1 MKNKKIKVSVLLSAS
16 LVMNYLPVIAEE
28 NSGWINNNGT
38 WSYVKNDGSK
48 AKGWIKD
55 GDCWYAFD
63 DNGAMRTGWI
73 ASNEHWYFMGE
84 SGVMQA
90 DAWVENN
97 GARYYIKGTGVMAK
111 DYVKD
116 GYELTE
122 DGKAIP
128 LAESKSVVL
137 TDPEALEGEV
147 IEGNLYVDV
156 TTAKALEL
164 KGVTVKGK
172 LVVIGD
178 NQTAGK
184 LTITDSKI
192 EAISTQTR
200 NTEVVLSGETEVKT
214 IVLEETAVVTPDK
227 NFKGE
232 VEKIEVQ
239 STTKGEVVIEVPA
252 QEVSTRTYASVDIQA
267 PVESL
272 EVKTDT
278 QIKVNA
284 DVKNVVVTE
293 SAKDTKVEV
302 SKGSTVGTITADAP
316 VKIEGSGT
324 INKVEANVDGVE
336 AGKDTVIKDVETGK
350 DVEQAPEVNK
360 PSAGGSAGGSGG
372 GGSTPITYELS
383 IQETDQVLEVSDTI
397 QLHATVKPSTA
408 SQKVTWNS
416 SNDAVATVDEN
427 GFVTVMGLGTCM
439 ITASDTYGNKANITI
454 TADTSKMTS
463 LTPYIDSNTVVAGS
477 VIDVYY
483 EYYPSDATNIWLEW
497 SSDNP
502 EVADFEDYYLVAK
515 NPGTAVIT
523 GLAQDG
529 SGLSAVYTLNVISP
543 DSTIDVSSM
552 FIDEH
557 FTDINNTG
565 NPFAI
570 NHVLDRDW
578 LKSTNEGIDD
588 SVSEIEFSVQGK
600 GYLLFDYLLSSE
612 DSWDYL
618 SVIINDEETK
628 IKEPYKVDGSVFTSF
643 ENITPITRQFT
654 LPLDVNQVKI
664 SYVKDSSGNGALDAL
679 WLSNIQFLDESN
691 PAVRSLKVNYD
702 TTKGTVILQNS
713 EQPDGISV
721 DNGQSYS
728 LKLANAIT
736 LEAAPLYNC
745 AFMGWYENGEL
756 YSEKSSISFD
766 LLTDRELEAR
776 FYEYAKL
783 PETLTVQRTG
793 SVTAD
798 YNAAEKDITIEQNAI
813 SETDNEYHIIMGA
826 LEEETTIAVEVN
838 GKPVE
843 YQGNTVILSQ
853 PKDNVVI
860 TLTANRANHASV
872 KRVITINVGV
882 ALNNIVT
889 EGSVLAESISGKNYT
904 GYEWKLSNE
913 IYNEEGFLA
922 FSPNEIGSSYR
933 YENLHLT
940 TTGSGLLQFDYKTDF
955 IQSSSYLMLDSALI
969 KSWSS
974 SKTKIKLPASSE
986 WTTYTLPI
994 DVNADAVKDTYLAY
1008 YHSAKETG
1016 SPAVKNV
1023 RFLQGDVKIEFTSS
1037 NDSLGSVSASYTKGN
1052 ALDSGTM
1059 SSIGRSVSFTASPK
1073 ADVLFMGWYNE
1084 ANELLTHSETYEIT
1098 VTDNV
1103 NIHALFAEA
1112 GTYVARIG
1120 DQIFTS
1126 LEEAF
1131 ASELTDN
1138 IILMDDLTLDQ
1149 NLIIPEGRTLVV
1161 PCISGDEGYDAR
1173 IENKAQYNPD
1183 GTVADRNDH
1192 KQLYQ
1197 SFTVP
1202 ENITLEVKGTL
1213 IINAV
1218 TGRAAAGHFD
1228 MDNTG
1233 GYGQLNLNGTLII
1246 SGNGLVDSA
1255 GFVKGSGEVIVK
1267 ENGTLRDLYVVKN
1280 WRGGSQASEVVLNHN
1295 VYPMNEADCQNVEVP
1310 ITIMDNG
1317 NYTGIVKM
1325 YASGSYNKTRFP
1337 LVDRYNGLI
1346 RLTDNAELLITRNSD
1361 LSRTSFLINGGA
1373 AASSSTLNIVGLDL
1387 STGTFI
1393 YPVDGDTTYILS
1405 NGIYT
1410 FENDFKFLTGSEL
1423 YVKEGAELILKEGN
1437 TLVFYDKFDDVVNES
1452 TTKYPDRPAAF
1463 IHMEKGTSFKINGSF
1478 AGNII
1483 IDEASDS
1490 THPIIIDAGSSAKFA
1505 VITQE
1510 ANGYINGV
1518 RDLTFNATINGESF
1532 DFEPDTTYT
1541 FYYEDSVL
1549 KVLVNG
1555 IEPTLF
1561 NETDADII
1569 EPENEIIQPTDSLP
1583 EEIQQTTVA
1592 EDSIEE

>member
-16 LVMNYLPVIAEE
+16 LVMNYLPVIAEG

-38 WSYVKNDGSK
+38 WSYVKEDGSK

-55 GDCWYAFD
+55 NNCWYAFD

-90 DAWVENN
+90 DAWVEDN

-137 TDPEALEGEV
+137 TDPEAIEGEV

-192 EAISTQTR
+192 ESISTQTR

-214 IVLEETAVVTPDK
+214 IVLEETAAVTPDK

-239 STTKGEVVIEVPA
+239 STTKGEIVIEVPA

-302 SKGSTVGTITADAP
+302 SKGNTVGTITADAP

-360 PSAGGSAGGSGG
+360 PSASGSAGGSGG

-427 GFVTVMGLGTCM
+427 GFVTVMGLGTCT

-463 LTPYIDSNTVVAGS
+463 LTPYIDSNTVVAGA
-477 VIDVYY
+477 VIDIIYY
-483 EYYPSDATNIWLEW
+483 DYCPSDATNIWLEW

-543 DSTIDVSSM
+543 DSAIDVSSM

-565 NPFAI
+565 NPFAL

-578 LKSTNEGIDD
+578 LKSTNEGING

-612 DSWDYL
+612 KNENYL
-618 SVIINDEETK
+618 SVTINEKEMIIQ
-628 IKEPYKVDGSVFTSF
+628 EPHLVNGSVFTSF
-643 ENITPITRQFT
+643 EEIDPSTRQFE
-654 LPLDVNQVKI
+654 LPLEVNTVKI
-664 SYVKDSSGNGALDAL
+664 SYIKGKSFAAGLDAL
-679 WLSNIQFLDESN
+679 WLSNFRFIDENSQVKQKLKIN
-691 PAVRSLKVNYD
+691 YDSEKGKVNIKSNSQSGDIVSGQEYELPLSESL
-702 TTKGTVILQNS
+702 TLNAEILDHR
-713 EQPDGISV
+713 E
-721 DNGQSYS
+721 
-728 LKLANAIT
+728 
-736 LEAAPLYNC
+736 
-745 AFMGWYENGEL
+745 FMGWYENGEL
-756 YSEKSSISFD
+756 YSENSSISFD
-766 LLTDRELEAR
+766 LLSDRELEAR
-776 FYEYAKL
+776 FYDYAKL
-783 PETLTVQRTG
+783 PETLTVLRTG
-793 SVTAD
+793 SVTTQYDAI
-798 YNAAEKDITIEQNAI
+798 AKDITIEQNAI
-813 SETDNEYHIIMGA
+813 SETDNEYRIIMGA

-843 YQGNTVILSQ
+843 YQGNSFIISQ

-860 TLTANRANHASV
+860 TLTANRENHASV
-872 KRVITINVGV
+872 KRVITINVDV
-882 ALNNIVT
+882 AINNIVS
-889 EGSVLAESISGKNYT
+889 EGSVLAECVSQKNNT
-904 GYEWKLSNE
+904 GYAWKFSNV
-913 IYNEEGFLA
+913 IYDKEGFLA
-922 FSPNEIGSSYR
+922 FSPNEIGNGAK

-940 TTGSGLLQFDYKTDF
+940 TTGPGILQFDYKTDF
-955 IQSSSYLMLDSALI
+955 TYSSSYLALDNAQI
-969 KSWSS
+969 KSFSS
-974 SKTKIKLPASSE
+974 QTKVKLPSSSE

-994 DVNADAVKDTYLAY
+994 EVNADAVKDTYLAY
-1008 YHSAKETG
+1008 YHTKKETG

-1037 NDSLGSVSASYTKGN
+1037 DDSLGSVSASYTKGN

-1138 IILMDDLTLDQ
+1138 IILMEDLTLDQ

-1173 IENKAQYNPD
+1173 IESKAQYNPD

-1197 SFTVP
+1197 SLTVP

-1218 TGRAAAGHFD
+1218 TGRAKAGHFD

-1255 GFVKGSGEVIVK
+1255 GFVKGSGKVIVK

-1280 WRGGSQASEVVLNHN
+1280 WRGGSQASEVVLDHN

-1317 NYTGIVKM
+1317 SYTGIVKM
-1325 YASGSYNKTRFP
+1325 YAAGSYNKTRFP

-1518 RDLTFNATINGESF
+1518 CDLTFNATINGKSF